1 MAPQLVTPEAVVLGF
16 DTAGLPT
23 RMLARLLDVALQVA
37 VLVAVLLG
45 LGFLGVAGV
54 PDVALT
60 IAVLFLAPLL
70 LLGYPI
76 ICESLW
82 RGRTLGKAMMGLRV
96 VTVEGAPIRFR
107 HALIRGG
114 ADIVDLYGLG
124 VLLVAPGIIGVV
136 AIAVSQRNQR
146 LGDVVAGTIVV
157 RERTGAIRAA
167 PAAFSIPSGWEG
179 YAATVDVSGLDA
191 RDYQAVRSFL
201 LRASSLRADAR
212 QRVGAG
218 LATSIAGRIR
228 HAPPPGVSPEL
239 FLAVV
244 AANVQARG
252 GERPVQAPPPL
263 VPGGWGAVP
272 AWTGAAAVGTYST
285 RPAPAPYGGRA
296 SQPPVLPAPGGWD
309 GGPAHPSAAAPQ
321 GSSAPY
327 PPEAGGSPEPRPPAS
342 PPPSPS
348 SLPVG
353 GGFVAPD

>member
-1 MAPQLVTPEAVVLGF
+1 MATQLVTPEAVVLGF

-23 RMLARLLDVALQVA
+23 RLLARLLDVALQVA
-37 VLVAVLLG
+37 VLVATLLG
-45 LGFLGVAGV
+45 LGFMGTAGV
-54 PDVALT
+54 PDIALT
-60 IAVLFLAPLL
+60 IAVLFLAPLI
-70 LLGYPI
+70 LLGFPI

-82 RGRTLGKAMMGLRV
+82 RGRTPGKAMMGLRV

-136 AIAVSQRNQR
+136 AIAVSKRNQR
-146 LGDVVAGTIVV
+146 LGDVVAGTVVV
-157 RERTGAIRAA
+157 RERTGATRAA
-167 PAAFSIPSGWEG
+167 PAAFSVPTGWEA

-191 RDYQAVRSFL
+191 RYYQAVRSFL
-201 LRASSLRADAR
+201 LRATGLRADAR

-228 HAPPPGVSPEL
+228 HVPPPGVSPEL

-309 GGPAHPSAAAPQ
+309 GG
-321 GSSAPY
+321 
-327 PPEAGGSPEPRPPAS
+327 SPEPRPPAS
-342 PPPSPS
+342 PPPSPPA
-348 SLPVG
+348 LPVG